1 MPYLWQVALEAHR
14 EGVPVMR
21 AMLLEFPEDPACE
34 MLDRQYLLG
43 GSLLVAPVFSENGIV
58 DYYLPAGRWTNF
70 LTGKVQEG
78 PGWRREQHG
87 FLSLPLMVRP
97 NTIIALGAADH
108 RPDYDYA
115 ENVTFRIYEL
125 SDGSEASCHVSS
137 PRRAD
142 AERLIVRRIGK
153 HVTATFSGERSGAWR
168 LQLAGISKVQAE
180 RSPANGRR
188 PVRNYHQASIRWET
202 ARVRDLAENLRT
214 HLCQALV
221 DWGKANHDSV
231 HTSERRSQHQ
241 TT

>member
-1 MPYLWQVALEAHR
+1 MAAGAIVSPGRTDEEACDVLRLFTKLKCRLMPYLWQVALEAHR

-43 GSLLVAPVFSENGIV
+43 GSLLVAPVFSEDGIV
-58 DYYLPAGRWTNF
+58 DYYLPAGRWTNL
-70 LTGKVQEG
+70 LTGKAQEG

-97 NTIIALGAADH
+97 HTIIALGPVDH
-108 RPDYDYA
+108 RPDYEYT

-142 AERLIVRRIGK
+142 AERLIVRRTGK
-153 HVTATFSGERSGAWR
+153 HVTATFSGESSGAWR
-168 LQLAGISKVQAE
+168 LQLAGISKVQARE
-180 RSPANGRR
+180 SLQMAADPFGIIIKPPAG
-188 PVRNYHQASIRWET
+188 
-202 ARVRDLAENLRT
+202 
-214 HLCQALV
+214 
-221 DWGKANHDSV
+221 GKQL
-231 HTSERRSQHQ
+231 EFEI
-241 TT
+241 